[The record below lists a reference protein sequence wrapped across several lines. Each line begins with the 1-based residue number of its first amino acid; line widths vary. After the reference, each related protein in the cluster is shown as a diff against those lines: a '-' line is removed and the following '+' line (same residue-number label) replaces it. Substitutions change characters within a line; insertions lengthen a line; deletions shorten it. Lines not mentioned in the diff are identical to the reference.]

1 MEGLGTSNDLSVLS
15 PAKIDKFAQILYLAG
30 IRKFKIVGGEPTLRA
45 DLPQIIEGLRHLDP
59 SIDISMVTNGVRLG
73 RLASEYVAA
82 GMDRINVSVFSLR
95 PDYFGKH
102 VGPISQMKKVADGVD
117 TLVANR
123 IPGKVNHVFH
133 DLDDLLRVLRFAR
146 ERNRRVNVLNEIPS
160 MGSSSDGLPVGEL
173 WEILHDS
180 LPITEVR
187 IEDDPYSLPVR
198 VLTLKDGSELEF
210 KHLEIGSQGKFNS
223 CGTCEVKSRC
233 REGILALR
241 LTTQGAIQPCMVRDD
256 NCLNLKES
264 PSTDALQRYL
274 LAL

>member
-1 MEGLGTSNDLSVLS
+1 MHLVSHGSLGTSNDLSVLS

-123 IPGKVNHVFH
+123 IPGKVNHAFH
-133 DLDDLLRVLRFAR
+133 EGYQKVPILFNLPRRASH
-146 ERNRRVNVLNEIPS
+146 RNNDPSRR
-160 MGSSSDGLPVGEL
+160 M
-173 WEILHDS
+173 W
-180 LPITEVR
+180 
-187 IEDDPYSLPVR
+187 
-198 VLTLKDGSELEF
+198 
-210 KHLEIGSQGKFNS
+210 
-223 CGTCEVKSRC
+223 
-233 REGILALR
+233 
-241 LTTQGAIQPCMVRDD
+241 
-256 NCLNLKES
+256 
-264 PSTDALQRYL
+264 
-274 LAL
+274 